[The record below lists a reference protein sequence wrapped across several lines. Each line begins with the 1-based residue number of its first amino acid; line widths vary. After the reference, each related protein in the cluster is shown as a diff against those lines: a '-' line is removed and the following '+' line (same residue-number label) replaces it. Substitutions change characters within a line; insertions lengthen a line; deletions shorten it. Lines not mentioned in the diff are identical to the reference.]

1 MKVSEL
7 LESIRTHDL
16 VLPEFQREYVW
27 NREQAKQLLVSLVKE
42 YPVGGLLFWK
52 TENPPELKNL
62 RELPEKLG
70 TIEVILDG
78 QQRLTT
84 LYLLMR
90 GEIPPYYT
98 DRDIQTDPR
107 DLYYNIESGDFQYYQ
122 SSRMKGNPLWVRV
135 VDCFTS
141 QSIDVFEVAQNQT
154 NNATDKKAFDLA
166 KNYQRNLDRLRTVQN
181 SEIPVQTVPAHATLE
196 ESINIF
202 DRVNS
207 LGTKLTD
214 AELALTHITGKWSQA
229 RQIMKSKIT
238 EMGKVNFEFDLT
250 FMTRALAVVATQ
262 RALYEIVHPQPK
274 ETLLEG
280 WRRLSKILDYLV
292 TILPQRAFIHST
304 QDVNTTNVLIP
315 LVLYLSIND
324 TKFPSDTAMKHAVH
338 WLYAAHTWSRYTSQT
353 DQRLEQDVSL
363 IVREANPW
371 NALRDQIIDQR
382 GRIDVK
388 ASDLEGRGIEHPLYR
403 MSLILAKAQGA
414 VDWFNGAPLVLGHGK
429 AYGIHSHHIFPQSQ
443 LYKNGFDRENHL
455 HRKVINEIA
464 NRAFLTADTNLDLAD
479 RLPEQYFPDVEARY
493 PGSLV
498 KQFIPMDTKLWQL
511 ERYTDFLQARREL
524 IARKINEF
532 MAALISEP
540 QIVYERPIG
549 ELISIGES
557 ATLEFKSTLQWDVVQ
572 NKQSTNLRH
581 EVMKSIAAFL
591 NSGGGTL
598 VIGVEDNGSVYG
610 LDNDLKVAR
619 NSVDGFQQLLAAL
632 IKEQIG
638 VEFSPYI
645 KIRFESI
652 DDKQVCVLDMDKAP
666 EPVFLNGSKGR
677 EFYVRLASTSRSLD
691 VEETVSYININWA

>member
-7 LESIRTHDL
+7 MESIRTHDL

-84 LYLLMR
+84 LYLLLR

-98 DRDIQTDPR
+98 DQDIQTDPR

-154 NNATDKKAFDLA
+154 NRATDKKAFDLA
-166 KNYQRNLDRLRTVQN
+166 KDYQRNLDRLRSVQN
-181 SEIPVQTVPAHATLE
+181 SEIPVQTVPTHATLE

-229 RQIMKSKIT
+229 RQIMKSKIS
-238 EMGKVNFEFDLT
+238 EMSKVNFDFDLT
-250 FMTRALAVVATQ
+250 FMTRGLTVVATQ
-262 RALYEIVHPQPK
+262 RALYEIVHAQPK

-280 WRRLSKILDYLV
+280 WGRLSKILDYLV

-315 LVLYLSIND
+315 LVLYLSNND
-324 TKFPSDTAMKHAVH
+324 TKFPNETSMKHAIH
-338 WLYAAHTWSRYTSQT
+338 WLYAAHAWSRYTSQT

-403 MSLILAKAQGA
+403 MSLILAKAQSA
-414 VDWFNGAPLVLGHGK
+414 VDWFNGAPLALGHGK
-429 AYGIHSHHIFPQSQ
+429 AYSIHSHHIFPQSQ
-443 LYKNGFDRENHL
+443 FYKSGFDRENHL

-511 ERYTDFLQARREL
+511 ERYPDFLQARREL

-557 ATLEFKSTLQWDVVQ
+557 ATLEFKSTLQWDVVH
-572 NKQSTNLRH
+572 NKQNTNLRY

-610 LDNDLKVAR
+610 LENDLKLTK
-619 NSVDGFQQLLAAL
+619 NSIDGLQQLLAAL

-652 DDKQVCVLDMDKAP
+652 DNKQVCVLDMDNTP
-666 EPVFLNGSKGR
+666 EPVFLNGTKGR
-677 EFYVRLASTSRSLD
+677 EFYIRLASTSRSLD
-691 VEETVSYININWA
+691 VEETVSYINNNWA